1 MESIF
6 WKDGFNGKAQG
17 GLFFRNTI
25 GKDIEKMQTKIDGNI
40 VGIKIDTND
49 LTIEFITEKV

>member
-6 WKDGFNGKAQG
+6 WKDGFNGDAKG

-25 GKDIEKMQTKIDGNI
+25 GKDIKEMQSKINGNI